1 MIRYPNITGKTDAQ
15 KLEQIKSYLHQLVG
29 ELNYQLKQGETVVN
43 MANYSSSVNG
53 EVVRRKTDPIS
64 TFNDIKT
71 LIINSA
77 DILNAYYD
85 EINARLEGEYVKESE
100 FNTYAEQNNTRI
112 QTIVSDME
120 QIAESIQHLTSALET
135 MEQYQSDMNSHIN
148 TELLDDDGDPVYGL
162 EIGQRLEDGF
172 DKFARFTSNGLDVAV
187 DTHLRGEVRI
197 GASGMTLKEYIMAV
211 ISEGGQA

>member
-100 FNTYAEQNNTRI
+100 LNTYAEQNNTRI

-187 DTHLRGEVRI
+187 DTHLRGEVKI
-197 GASGMTLKEYIMAV
+197 GASGMTLREYIMAV
-211 ISEGGQA
+211 ISEGG